1 MKCCLM
7 FLRGPLD
14 RESRGEERRGEERRG
29 EERRGEE
36 RRKEEIKKLKLE
48 NIWDERREKDSKK

>member
-14 RESRGEERRGEERRG
+14 RERRGEERRG